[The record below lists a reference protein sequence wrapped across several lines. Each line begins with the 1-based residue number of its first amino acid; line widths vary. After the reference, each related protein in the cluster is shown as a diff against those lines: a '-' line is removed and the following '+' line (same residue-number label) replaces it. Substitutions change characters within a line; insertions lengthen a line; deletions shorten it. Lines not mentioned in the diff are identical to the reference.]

1 MKNLMLLFF
10 ICVSFKCLSQ
20 NNTELLST
28 VKVLAQLSEAA
39 QREGDKSSVLIYQNT
54 FYQIWEA
61 NVNLHGSDTFQKAF
75 QFFDTVKKN
84 NHSAIKEQCFSL
96 NGKLPKGSEGLPN
109 IVVVDTP
116 SDGWANNEIPSLL
129 IENFDKGLISSS
141 DIEYFTSLRAINEPR
156 NNEQDYLKK
165 NKILQDAILLRD
177 KQIRLDSNLKKS
189 ELKPYDK
196 LIKSIEEIEKSAI
209 ELNHLNP

>member
-1 MKNLMLLFF
+1 MKNLVLLFF
-10 ICVSFKCLSQ
+10 ICVSFKSFPQ
-20 NNTELLST
+20 NNTELLTT
-28 VKVLAQLSEAA
+28 VKVLTQLSEAA
-39 QREGDKSSVLIYQNT
+39 QREGNKSSVLIYQNT
-54 FYQIWEA
+54 FYHIWEA
-61 NVNLHGSDTFQKAF
+61 NANLHGSDTFQKAF

-96 NGKLPKGSEGLPN
+96 NGKLPGGIEVLPK

-116 SDGWANNEIPSLL
+116 SGGWANNEIPSLFL
-129 IENFDKGLISSS
+129 ENFDKGLISTS
-141 DIEYFTSLRAINEPR
+141 DIEYFTSLKAIHNAG
-156 NNEQDYLKK
+156 NNEQDYLQK

-177 KQIRLDSNLKKS
+177 KQNRLNSNLKKS

-196 LIKSIEEIEKSAI
+196 LIKSIEEIEKSEI